1 MVTTDLWS
9 FKYFLYFKFTYFNRK
24 EKKEELFPNPA
35 IYIYIKTV
43 IFKPNKNSKRKE
55 KYSSF
60 SFMNVNIKSYTN
72 NKQNITMYKKRKI
85 HHYQEGHQKN
95 ASMV

>member
-1 MVTTDLWS
+1 MTQEKIESQGTPISIKILNILLKPSHLKKIKHKSRMVTTDLWS

-43 IFKPNKNSKRKE
+43 IVSNQTKTARGRK
-55 KYSSF
+55 STVHS
-60 SFMNVNIKSYTN
+60 
-72 NKQNITMYKKRKI
+72 
-85 HHYQEGHQKN
+85 HL
-95 ASMV
+95 